1 MKTANCGL
9 SESTEVLANFSS
21 LLWQINR
28 VAQENSLS
36 DFYPETLETVQS
48 LISFDCAWWGRTAL
62 VEGKIEEH
70 SRYLYKLPESYFSDW
85 RAIEHQD
92 VTVGKAHSTPG
103 ESVIVDMQ
111 NATPGLG
118 WLANKYDL
126 GELLC
131 VLYINPR
138 TQLSDHV
145 SLYRR
150 PGKAGFE
157 LQDRVLLTNLI
168 CHLSAALDVAQ
179 VRTLV
184 ACRENLDSRQ
194 MHLALAVCD
203 RHGTL
208 HGAERSFSNLLN
220 EEWPD
225 WTGPQL
231 PIDVGEPGYKG
242 KNIRIHC
249 LPILD
254 LWLLTIYRIC
264 PLDALTERELSVAK
278 KFSEGLTYKEIAKQ
292 LSIAPSTVRH
302 HLRNSYLKLNVHDK
316 ASMAK
321 LISSAVQPAPSSL
334 TPSP

>member
-1 MKTANCGL
+1 MKTANCDL
-9 SESTEVLANFSS
+9 SASTELLARFSN
-21 LLWQINR
+21 LLWQVNR

-36 DFYPETLETVQS
+36 DFYPETLEIVQN
-48 LISFDCAWWGRTAL
+48 LISFDCAWWGRSAL
-62 VEGKIEEH
+62 VEGRIEEH
-70 SRYLYKLPESYFSDW
+70 SRYFYKLPESYFTDW
-85 RAIEHQD
+85 RSIEHQD
-92 VTVGKAHSTPG
+92 VTVGKAYRVPG

-111 NATPGLG
+111 NATPGLE
-118 WLANKYDL
+118 WLANKHNL

-131 VLYINPR
+131 VLYTNPR

-150 PGKAGFE
+150 PGRARFG
-157 LQDRVLLTNLI
+157 LQDRFLLTNLI
-168 CHLSAALDVAQ
+168 CHLSSALDVAQ

-225 WTGPQL
+225 WTGPRL
-231 PIDVGEPGYKG
+231 PIDVGAPGYRG
-242 KNIRIHC
+242 RNIRIHC
-249 LPILD
+249 VPILD

-264 PLDALTERELSVAK
+264 PLDALTERELSVAR
-278 KFSEGLTYKEIAKQ
+278 KFSEGLTYKEIARA

-302 HLRNSYLKLNVHDK
+302 HLRNSYLKLDVHDK

-321 LISSAVQPAPSSL
+321 LISSSVQPATSAVAQ
-334 TPSP
+334 SP